1 MRQMQC
7 RASQHAYVGFPIDT
21 TRNGSVDLAL
31 TTYRLLDFSKVSEI
45 FYFSKESLEKQMTG
59 QTSIPAH

>member
-21 TRNGSVDLAL
+21 TCNGSVDLAL

-45 FYFSKESLEKQMTG
+45 FLFFKRDS
-59 QTSIPAH
+59 